1 MKLNLSRFFS
11 LKILLTVPFVV
22 QMLIVVG
29 SISWLADRS
38 ARQVVNHLTFLLLED
53 IGDRLQTEIDH
64 FLAKPITLTQDYQD
78 LIDLELLNLNDL
90 DPWGPYLY
98 KQYLNHQNDYL
109 TGFMLSNQANEFR
122 AAGHTYSKE
131 GERIQGL
138 AVATRNHKRVG
149 PESSV
154 F

>member
-1 MKLNLSRFFS
+1 
-11 LKILLTVPFVV
+11 
-22 QMLIVVG
+22 
-29 SISWLADRS
+29 
-38 ARQVVNHLTFLLLED
+38 
-53 IGDRLQTEIDH
+53 
-64 FLAKPITLTQDYQD
+64 
-78 LIDLELLNLNDL
+78 
-90 DPWGPYLY
+90 
-98 KQYLNHQNDYL
+98 
-109 TGFMLSNQANEFR
+109 MLSNQANEFR

>member
-78 LIDLELLNLNDL
+78 LIDL
-90 DPWGPYLY
+90 
-98 KQYLNHQNDYL
+98 
-109 TGFMLSNQANEFR
+109 
-122 AAGHTYSKE
+122 
-131 GERIQGL
+131 
-138 AVATRNHKRVG
+138 
-149 PESSV
+149 
-154 F
+154 